1 MDAWTLDAGASAC
14 GLAML
19 CTLRIDRSEGYCII
33 SRCVTSKV
41 ASRTVRIL
49 FALHSCSH
57 TFAVTSNLLA
67 FQGTLDIPHLESLS
81 ADILPLAVADL
92 FGQLVSCRA
101 AYLVPEPIS
110 LACVSFFDTKLC
122 SVRSPDPCAI
132 LGLFNFD
139 LQVDFSSH
147 KIEHPQSKH
156 EVP

>member
-1 MDAWTLDAGASAC
+1 MAR

-81 ADILPLAVADL
+81 ADTLPLAVADL
-92 FGQLVSCRA
+92 LGQPVSCRA
-101 AYLVPEPIS
+101 AHALVPEPIS

-122 SVRSPDPCAI
+122 SVRSPNPCAI

-139 LQVDFSSH
+139 LQVDFLFD